1 MGERAEKRRKQILK
15 AAFRA
20 VADKGFDAVT
30 LQDFADYAG
39 VSKGVTSYYFK
50 NKEDVLSQLLIWLT
64 GRINEK
70 ECEAIQKEETAIAK
84 LAAYVDAAFVSPEEN
99 STFYSVYLDFLA
111 RASRNE
117 AFREINRAFYENCWS
132 IGREIVELGKQEGVF
147 KSETDTGQAAVAI
160 RAAIDGMLIQWLMRG
175 DKEMH
180 GFYKKACFD
189 TIIGYLQK

>member
-1 MGERAEKRRKQILK
+1 MGERAEKRRRQILK

-20 VADKGFDAVT
+20 VAEKGFDAVT

-50 NKEDVLSQLLIWLT
+50 NKEDVLSQLLIWVT

-70 ECEAIQKEETAIAK
+70 ECQAIQMGKTALAK
-84 LAAYVDAAFVSPEEN
+84 LEAYVDAAFVSPEEN

-111 RASRNE
+111 RASRND
-117 AFREINRAFYENCWS
+117 AFQEINRAFYENCWS

-147 KSETDTGQAAVAI
+147 NSETDPEQAAVAI
-160 RAAIDGMLIQWLMRG
+160 RATIDGILIQWLMRG
-175 DKEMH
+175 EEDMH
-180 GFYKKACFD
+180 GFYKKACLE
-189 TIIGYLQK
+189 TIIGYLHK